1 MVAAIGM
8 IVPDLF
14 GRFGGYLSP
23 SMDLYH
29 GPTGWSDGG
38 MFFFLI
44 QMGCL
49 EAFKKMASEIVCCVF
64 WESEVGFFEH
74 FSHVLCV
81 CVFCLWVCGMFLL
94 LSLTYL

>member
-29 GPTGWSDGG
+29 GLTGWDGE
-38 MFFFLI
+38 MFFSYRWAVHRHDGMLCFLGEQSCFFVSI
-44 QMGCL
+44 SHM
-49 EAFKKMASEIVCCVF
+49 FCV
-64 WESEVGFFEH
+64 
-74 FSHVLCV
+74 CV
-81 CVFCLWVCGMFLL
+81 CVFFCGCVVRIHIYIYI
-94 LSLTYL
+94 YL

>member
-38 MFFFLI
+38 MFFSHTDGLFGDI
-44 QMGCL
+44 
-49 EAFKKMASEIVCCVF
+49 KKMASEMVCCVF
-64 WESEVGFFEH
+64 WESKVGFLSI
-74 FSHVLCV
+74 SHMLCV
-81 CVFCLWVCGMFLL
+81 CVFFVGVWYVYITFH
-94 LSLTYL
+94 

>member
-29 GPTGWSDGG
+29 GLKGG
-38 MFFFLI
+38 IVLFFFHTDGLF
-44 QMGCL
+44 GG
-49 EAFKKMASEIVCCVF
+49 FKRMVSEMVCCVF
-64 WESEVGFFEH
+64 WESKVGFLSI
-74 FSHVLCV
+74 SHMFCV
-81 CVFCLWVCGMFLL
+81 CVFLWVCGTYILL
-94 LSLTYL
+94 